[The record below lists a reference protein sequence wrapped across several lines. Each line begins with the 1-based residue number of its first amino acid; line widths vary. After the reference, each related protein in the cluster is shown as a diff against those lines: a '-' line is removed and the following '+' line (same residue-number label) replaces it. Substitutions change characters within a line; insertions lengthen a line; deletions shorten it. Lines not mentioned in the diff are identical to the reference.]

1 MWEPYKTNILIEPED
16 KNKVIGNT
24 QTKYLYGKVLA
35 VGSEVGTFKFLWWN
49 IKRKNAIKKGDTL
62 GFTQWG
68 TNKIVMADGKEHYFI
83 ADNPEFILGVKNE

>member
-1 MWEPYKTNILIEPED
+1 MWRPYKNNILIEPAD
-16 KNKVIGNT
+16 KNKVIGDT

-35 VGSEVGTFKFLWWN
+35 VGSEVKD
-49 IKRKNAIKKGDTL
+49 IKAGDTI

-83 ADNPEFILGVKNE
+83 ADNSEFILGIKND